1 MSDVDG
7 IDEDLYSAV
16 ESVEASLKKNPVQE
30 QRQYHRYKVSFKV
43 FIRLSEGGFVTAQAV
58 DLSMG
63 GVYIEY
69 GASADV
75 NKEYDIAFDLP
86 FAGEFK
92 RVLVK
97 AKIVRSVMIANRNV
111 YGLALIFR
119 DFANQTDAVL
129 EAFLEQRA
137 KTT

>member
-1 MSDVDG
+1 MSEVE
-7 IDEDLYSAV
+7 DEEDEFNEPV
-16 ESVEASLKKNPVQE
+16 EPAARDK
-30 QRQYHRYKVSFKV
+30 RQYLRYKVSFKV
-43 FIRLSEGGFVTAQAV
+43 LIRLSGGGVVTAQAV

-86 FAGEFK
+86 FTEEFK

-97 AKIVRSVMIANRNV
+97 AEIVRSVVIASRNV
-111 YGLALIFR
+111 YGLALVFT
-119 DFANQTDAVL
+119 DFANNTDEVL
-129 EAFLEQRA
+129 EAYLDMRSK
-137 KTT
+137 KTI

>member
-1 MSDVDG
+1 MSDVEETDG
-7 IDEDLYSAV
+7 NLPSEQEVNEILSEIKPA
-16 ESVEASLKKNPVQE
+16 QE

-43 FIRLSEGGFVTAQAV
+43 FIRLTEGGFVTAQAV

-75 NKEYDIAFDLP
+75 NKEYDLAFDLP
-86 FAGEFK
+86 FSGEFK

-97 AKIVRSVMIANRNV
+97 AKIVRSVVIASRNV
-111 YGLALIFR
+111 YGLACIFG
-119 DFANQTDAVL
+119 DFAKQSESVL
-129 EAFLEQRA
+129 EAYLAQRA
-137 KTT
+137 K